1 MKKSLIALLIA
12 SVVALTACDDK
23 TSQTLLD
30 TEKKLVQLEANYKKA
45 QEHLSAKEAELT
57 QLKTQLTALQET
69 VAQEKEKPQTFPALQ
84 VEAVQLVDKTQ
95 TLKFEKDPADE
106 YAPEQGE
113 VALSIFG
120 VKTGVE
126 WLDALLREQ
135 LVLSYLPQDRQGD
148 VKGKAMSNEALNA
161 FFERHFQQ
169 SVSLTKEEKVMANEE
184 NSILHYMG
192 QRNNLVM
199 FSHHYSSYSGGAH
212 GMYGTNYLNIDIN
225 KKAVIGLDDLISPK
239 NQAKLKAILWE
250 TYTRDRL
257 DEKGNY
263 DDSFMAKKDFY
274 IANNF
279 YFSPNGITFVY
290 PVYALGPYAEGEIE
304 LSVPFGEVGELVNKA
319 YAFSQ
324 STTKD

>member
-23 TSQTLLD
+23 TSQKLLD

-45 QEHLSAKEAELT
+45 QESLSTKEAELI

-84 VEAVQLVDKTQ
+84 VEAVQLVDKKQ
-95 TLKFEKDPADE
+95 TLKFEKDPENE

-113 VALSIFG
+113 VALSITG
-120 VKTGVE
+120 VKTGVD
-126 WLDALLREQ
+126 WLDVLLRKQ
-135 LVLSYLPQDRQGD
+135 LVLSYLPQDSQGEI
-148 VKGKAMSNEALNA
+148 KGKVMSKEALNT

-169 SVSLTKEEKVMANEE
+169 SIASMKEDKVRANEE
-184 NSILHYMG
+184 HSSIHYMG

-199 FSHHYSSYSGGAH
+199 FSKQYYHFSGGAH
-212 GMYGTNYLNIDIN
+212 GMYSTEYLNIDVN

-239 NQAKLKAILWE
+239 NQAKLKAILWK

-290 PVYALGPYAEGEIE
+290 PVYALGAYAEGEIE
-304 LSVPFGEVGELVNKA
+304 LSVPFNEMGELVNKA
-319 YAFSQ
+319 YAFYE
-324 STTKD
+324 